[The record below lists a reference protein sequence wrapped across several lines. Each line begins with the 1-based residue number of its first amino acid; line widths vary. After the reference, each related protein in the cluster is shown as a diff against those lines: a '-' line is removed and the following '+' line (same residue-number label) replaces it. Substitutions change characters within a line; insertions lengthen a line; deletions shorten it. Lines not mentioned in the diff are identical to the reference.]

1 MAKISWTFTN
11 ASASIDFTS
20 IVQNFSYTHG
30 RASTLD
36 SYNGGSASITVA
48 NDAGQVVGNFLKWG
62 QEIEILVSG
71 NILFKGWVGA
81 VNFNDMP
88 GSGGGSTATI
98 TLNDQMYFAGQQ
110 LANNQVIASE
120 TYQIQEINTFLNRSN
135 IAQYNAHVACRASL
149 GFSGSYATRINQII
163 SSDRGKFFFT
173 AGGYYTYVPLSE
185 MKNMTTSSYTFGRT
199 ASANVIAYNSFDRDA
214 AGSNQNFVNQ
224 AAVTPESLA
233 TQTSTSSVAL
243 ITGVMGIDI
252 ATLNT
257 TTAVGKN
264 LATWVANSMDNSEE
278 LTFTVS
284 CLDIAQTA
292 TTNLVS
298 FLTVEK
304 IVQMAYTPPGGVSTN
319 VWVTAEQI
327 SVTGDY
333 NQTAID
339 IVFSPLTYYNFF
351 TLNSAVFGIL
361 DTSKLGF

>member
-36 SYNGGSASITVA
+36 SYSGGSASITVK
-48 NDAGQVVGNFLKWG
+48 NDAGQAAGNFLKWG
-62 QEIEILVSG
+62 QQIDIQSG
-71 NILFKGWVGA
+71 GNTLFRGWIGA
-81 VNFNDMP
+81 INYNDMP

-98 TLNDQMYFAGQQ
+98 TINDVMYFAGQQ
-110 LANNQVIASE
+110 LASDVLLDDELFCINQINGKLTKQGLSQFAATVP
-120 TYQIQEINTFLNRSN
+120 IQGALN
-135 IAQYNAHVACRASL
+135 Y
-149 GFSGSYATRINQII
+149 SGSYATRVNQIVA
-163 SSDRGKFFFT
+163 SDRGKFFFT
-173 AGGYYTYVPLSE
+173 PASTYVFCPLSY
-185 MKNMTTSSYTFGRT
+185 MTNLTTSSYSFGRT
-199 ASANVIAYNSFDRDA
+199 ASASVIAYNSFDRDA

-224 AAVTPESLA
+224 AAVAPNALA
-233 TQTSTSSVAL
+233 TQTSTSTVAL
-243 ITGVMGIDI
+243 VTGVMGIDI

-257 TTAVGKN
+257 TTAVAKD
-264 LATWVANSMDNSEE
+264 LATWVANSMDNPEE
-278 LTFTVS
+278 FTFTVS

-298 FLTVEK
+298 FLTNEY
-304 IVQMAYTPPGGVSTN
+304 IVKLAYTPPGGVSTDI
-319 VWVTAEQI
+319 WVTAEQI

-333 NQTAID
+333 NQTTVN

-351 TLNSAVFGIL
+351 TLNSAIFGIL